1 MPMSFR
7 DRIGACNNYDPARVV
22 PLTAAGTRIGLLR
35 RDNAAVLGRFSDVF
49 AVGSDEVEL
58 VATGDVAAVSGA
70 IDAVVDV
77 LVAEGRVPKWRN
89 ETFDVAPRWGMPPV
103 FRLDRGAVPFFGT
116 RAYGVHLNGYLREGD
131 GLRVWVGR
139 RSPDKQIAPDKL
151 DNLVAGGI
159 GSGYGINETLVK
171 EAEEEAAIPPGL
183 ILRAIPVGAVSYRME
198 TRLGIRDDVLF
209 VYDLETPAD
218 FAPENRDGEIVHFE
232 LMPASEVL
240 ERVRTTSDFKFNV
253 NLVILDFAVRHG
265 LLREDDPEYLEVA
278 TGLHRPLD

>member
-1 MPMSFR
+1 MSFR
-7 DRIGACNNYDPARVV
+7 DHIDSCNSYDPARVV
-22 PLTAAGTRIGLLR
+22 PLTAGGARIGLLR
-35 RDNAAVLGRFSDVF
+35 RDNAAVLERFSDVF
-49 AVGSDEVEL
+49 AVSKDEVKV

-77 LVAEGRVPKWRN
+77 LVAENRVPKWRN

-116 RAYGVHLNGYLREGD
+116 RAYGVHLNGHLGAGD
-131 GLRVWVGR
+131 GLCLWVGR
-139 RSPDKQIAPDKL
+139 RSPDKQVAPDKL

-159 GSGYGINETLVK
+159 GNGHGIDETLVK
-171 EAEEEAAIPPGL
+171 EAEEEAAIPAGL
-183 ILRAIPVGAVSYRME
+183 IKHAVPVGAVSYRME

-209 VYDLETPAD
+209 VYDLVTPPD
-218 FAPENRDGEIVHFE
+218 FVPENRDGEIIHFE
-232 LMPASEVL
+232 LMQASEIL
-240 ERVRTTSDFKFNV
+240 ERVRATSDFKFNV

-265 LLREDDPEYLEVA
+265 LLRIDDPEYLDVA